1 MAKKN
6 DKPSLRLIA
15 KYFLLQLPGQL
26 SFVFILL
33 LTRQWLAVPAYLVW
47 GLVIF
52 WIAKDLF
59 LFPFLWRFYDPDQY
73 SDRFGMV
80 GRKGIAL
87 SRLSPDGHVRVHGER
102 WQAAV
107 ADGQVPIE
115 RGEPIRVVAV
125 DSLKLTV
132 KRCVKVTGT
141 KFRHLN

>member
-1 MAKKN
+1 
-6 DKPSLRLIA
+6 
-15 KYFLLQLPGQL
+15 
-26 SFVFILL
+26 
-33 LTRQWLAVPAYLVW
+33 VPAYLVW